1 MPKTVQ
7 YNKGSII
14 YFENDND
21 ERIFILQKGV
31 VILSSIDI
39 ETGGTNT
46 VQLATGEFFG
56 AKSALGHFPREETAT
71 VLQDAIV
78 ISMTVQEFER
88 IFTNNKKVVY
98 KMLRVFSGQLREY
111 HKKSKALLKNY
122 NEPSQD
128 EGMLDVAKCFFIEK
142 KYRSC
147 MDICIKYLTQFPE
160 AGDKEQVVKLYIRK
174 LQNYSLCRLEP
185 SNGSTTHPSKNCGG
199 H

>member
-88 IFTNNKKVVY
+88 IFTNNKK
-98 KMLRVFSGQLREY
+98 LST
-111 HKKSKALLKNY
+111 
-122 NEPSQD
+122 
-128 EGMLDVAKCFFIEK
+128 KCCAFF
-142 KYRSC
+142 R
-147 MDICIKYLTQFPE
+147 
-160 AGDKEQVVKLYIRK
+160 
-174 LQNYSLCRLEP
+174 
-185 SNGSTTHPSKNCGG
+185 GSFATITRNPKPC
-199 H
+199 